1 MRLLLTSLLMLS
13 ATLTYAADTSTRI
26 FDQSMRS
33 LRACLETDYYAP
45 PVIELGGDDR
55 VRVEFD
61 DINSERR
68 YMRYSLLHCDAAW
81 QPSQIV
87 ESDYVDGFN
96 QADVEDYEFSSGTF
110 EQYVHYG
117 ISLPNQ
123 DMPILLSGNYLLK
136 VYLEDDPDCV
146 LLQQRFCVVEKRVG
160 IGAAVSSRTDVDYN
174 DSHQQISITINTAN
188 WSINNPYSDL
198 RVVVSQ
204 NQRTDNE
211 VMVTQPLRVSGNTI
225 VFDHDRQLIFPGG
238 NEFRRFEM
246 VTTNYAGMGVE
257 RYTYSHPYHHA
268 VLETDEPR
276 AFESYS
282 FDRTQ
287 YGRFT
292 IRESNSYDSN
302 TQADYMITHFSLA
315 MPRLVDGDVYVDGEF
330 TQHRFANSNRMH
342 YNVDTQCYELDLPLK
357 QGVYNYQYL
366 WLPNG
371 MNVAQT
377 AKIEGD
383 HYQTVN
389 EYMIRAYYRVPGERY
404 DRLIGYGLIYSGH

>member
-1 MRLLLTSLLMLS
+1 MLS

-96 QADVEDYEFSSGTF
+96 QADVDDCEFSSGTF

-160 IGAAVSSRTDVDYN
+160 GYVCPHA
-174 DSHQQISITINTAN
+174 
-188 WSINNPYSDL
+188 
-198 RVVVSQ
+198 
-204 NQRTDNE
+204 
-211 VMVTQPLRVSGNTI
+211 
-225 VFDHDRQLIFPGG
+225 FP
-238 NEFRRFEM
+238 
-246 VTTNYAGMGVE
+246 
-257 RYTYSHPYHHA
+257 
-268 VLETDEPR
+268 
-276 AFESYS
+276 
-282 FDRTQ
+282 
-287 YGRFT
+287 
-292 IRESNSYDSN
+292 
-302 TQADYMITHFSLA
+302 
-315 MPRLVDGDVYVDGEF
+315 
-330 TQHRFANSNRMH
+330 
-342 YNVDTQCYELDLPLK
+342 
-357 QGVYNYQYL
+357 
-366 WLPNG
+366 
-371 MNVAQT
+371 
-377 AKIEGD
+377 
-383 HYQTVN
+383 
-389 EYMIRAYYRVPGERY
+389 
-404 DRLIGYGLIYSGH
+404 